1 MFRSMVFDKVSQ
13 LLGLCEIHI
22 VSMNLYNID
31 RNFLSC
37 DGLKMSV
44 FELMHSILTS
54 QRTADLCPFTPSTF
68 IDLEPVQLGL
78 RMGVV

>member
-1 MFRSMVFDKVSQ
+1 
-13 LLGLCEIHI
+13 
-22 VSMNLYNID
+22 
-31 RNFLSC
+31 
-37 DGLKMSV
+37 MSV

-54 QRTADLCPFTPSTF
+54 QRTADLCPFTPLTF